1 MDQKNSFRLIALSMA
16 LMITGSFMLCDLGLQ
31 IAPLTKFF
39 IVFFVAII
47 VLQSMPAGFLCAMKV
62 KSVLAE
68 RRVISTRKRLI
79 SDGVTDMKMRK
90 ILIADRDKSAR
101 RELADF
107 FENSHYEVET
117 TASAAYAIA
126 KIVQKNEPIVIL
138 GDSFEEKIAS
148 VDVIALMRKCNKNLQ
163 IILVSDDSSLE
174 TLRRIRQD
182 GIFYHALRP
191 HNQEDNEE
199 LRSVVECAVKDFHP
213 SMELIKI

>member
-1 MDQKNSFRLIALSMA
+1 MNQKMSFRLITLSMA
-16 LMITGSFMLCDLGLQ
+16 LMMTASFMLCDLGLQ

-39 IVFFVAII
+39 SVFFVAII
-47 VLQSMPAGFLCAMKV
+47 VLQTIPAGLSLTNKV

-68 RRVISTRKRLI
+68 RRLASTGEILTRN
-79 SDGVTDMKMRK
+79 GVTDMKMRK
-90 ILIADRDKSAR
+90 ILIADRDKAAR
-101 RELADF
+101 KQLAAF

-148 VDVIALMRKCNKNLQ
+148 VDVIALMRKCNKNLR

-174 TLRRIRQD
+174 TLKRIRED
-182 GIFYHALRP
+182 GIFYHALKP
-191 HNQEDNEE
+191 HSQEDNEE
-199 LRSVVECAVKDFHP
+199 LRSAVESAIDTFHP
-213 SMELIKI
+213 AMS

>member
-1 MDQKNSFRLIALSMA
+1 MA
-16 LMITGSFMLCDLGLQ
+16 LMMTASFMYCDLGLQ

-47 VLQSMPAGFLCAMKV
+47 VLQSIPAGLLFTCKV

-68 RRVISTRKRLI
+68 RHLASTREILTRN
-79 SDGVTDMKMRK
+79 GVTDMKTRK
-90 ILIADRDKSAR
+90 ILIADQNKAAR
-101 RELADF
+101 KELAAF

-148 VDVIALMRKCNKNLQ
+148 ADVIALMHKCNKNLQ

-174 TLRRIRQD
+174 TLRRIRED

-191 HNQEDNEE
+191 HSQEDNEE
-199 LRSVVECAVKDFHP
+199 LRSVVEYAVKGFHP
-213 SMELIKI
+213 SMG